1 MKRKVIGSW
10 SPARVFKGKGISVV
24 SSNLSTWIFW
34 GGLRRMVK
42 LPFGTHHEF
51 SMRRDNLRL
60 VCPAGVHN
68 YRRLTKEMAS
78 VGLLEGFEEMLLT
91 NG

>member
-1 MKRKVIGSW
+1 
-10 SPARVFKGKGISVV
+10 
-24 SSNLSTWIFW
+24 
-34 GGLRRMVK
+34 MVK

>member
-1 MKRKVIGSW
+1 M
-10 SPARVFKGKGISVV
+10 
-24 SSNLSTWIFW
+24 
-34 GGLRRMVK
+34 MVK

-78 VGLLEGFEEMLLT
+78 VGLLEGFEEMILT
-91 NG
+91 NGCTKCLEILPTKERKRGRFGIWLLAF